1 MPTYDGIGSSIT
13 HRVEVVGDSLF
24 QDVDG
29 GTLSTK
35 VPVQIF
41 SNYYAS
47 PGSVDSSR
55 QLRFRVQP
63 DGESN
68 VSNSYV
74 TDMGVK
80 GADGSNYFFITA
92 PQNTSNVGD
101 QNTFVISTTSNVGI
115 GTTDPEKPLHVVG
128 DSWITGTLTA
138 SNIVGASPVTISSDL
153 VMASGFT
160 LTAGAIE
167 PPTGSESNLKITGTI
182 TTSNLVANTGDNL
195 LVSSN
200 LEVGTSNLFVDT
212 ATGRVGIGTDS
223 PTELLHIQADL
234 NPTILVE
241 DVGDVANQSRINFKT
256 GYTDWSVGQHGQ
268 NNIGDFK
275 IANSTDL
282 ATNTKVTIDTSGR
295 VGIGKTNPNIHLD
308 VGNALTN
315 PKIGRH
321 LSGSVHD
328 ADKRDTVYLGR
339 WDSNL
344 NEFAGMAVNVA
355 DYTSAGYGNCGNQA
369 TIKFYTW
376 GCNYAGS
383 REVMSILGSGTVV
396 INTLSVTTLDVTN
409 SGSTSNYLKIRS
421 YMSNGSTR
429 SVSGLQ
435 FWSNPQF
442 GNGDNGQRNSA
453 WINTGFYDGS
463 WATYM
468 SLHTR
473 SGAGSGTAQQPI
485 MCKQSFVG
493 INNVDSPGVPLDVK
507 TTGNYSGI
515 GLLGSTSGRYT
526 ISTSSNGANMYFSH
540 GSYSF
545 GRWANAHHYDV
556 YSNSDMTGSRDF
568 FLNYYS
574 GAQVLLAGYAVV
586 TSDDRIKTNE
596 EYIENATETIMKLKP
611 QKYLKGPNLGSTSTT
626 SRIETGLIAQDVY
639 YDAPE
644 LRHLVSLADDAEPP
658 DEKPFVDDDPQNDP
672 DYSSWGSKSAGIN
685 YEGLISYLIKSNQ
698 EQQALIEDLRARIEA
713 FENSS

>member
-1 MPTYDGIGSSIT
+1 
-13 HRVEVVGDSLF
+13 V
-24 QDVDG
+24 
-29 GTLSTK
+29 
-35 VPVQIF
+35 
-41 SNYYAS
+41 N
-47 PGSVDSSR
+47 
-55 QLRFRVQP
+55 
-63 DGESN
+63 
-68 VSNSYV
+68 
-74 TDMGVK
+74 
-80 GADGSNYFFITA
+80 TA
-92 PQNTSNVGD
+92 NGN
-101 QNTFVISTTSNVGI
+101 
-115 GTTDPEKPLHVVG
+115 
-128 DSWITGTLTA
+128 
-138 SNIVGASPVTISSDL
+138 
-153 VMASGFT
+153 
-160 LTAGAIE
+160 
-167 PPTGSESNLKITGTI
+167 
-182 TTSNLVANTGDNL
+182 
-195 LVSSN
+195 
-200 LEVGTSNLFVDT
+200 
-212 ATGRVGIGTDS
+212 
-223 PTELLHIQADL
+223 
-234 NPTILVE
+234 
-241 DVGDVANQSRINFKT
+241 
-256 GYTDWSVGQHGQ
+256 
-268 NNIGDFK
+268 
-275 IANSTDL
+275 
-282 ATNTKVTIDTSGR
+282 

-308 VGNALTN
+308 VGNTLSN

-339 WDSNL
+339 WDANI

-355 DYTSAGYGNCGNQA
+355 DYISAGYGNCGNQS

-376 GCNYAGS
+376 GCNYANS

-396 INTLSVTTLDVTN
+396 INTLDVTN

-421 YMSNGSTR
+421 SMSNGSTR

-473 SGAGSGTAQQPI
+473 SSAGSGTAQQPI

-526 ISTSSNGANMYFSH
+526 ISTDSNGANMYFTH

-713 FENSS
+713 LENSS